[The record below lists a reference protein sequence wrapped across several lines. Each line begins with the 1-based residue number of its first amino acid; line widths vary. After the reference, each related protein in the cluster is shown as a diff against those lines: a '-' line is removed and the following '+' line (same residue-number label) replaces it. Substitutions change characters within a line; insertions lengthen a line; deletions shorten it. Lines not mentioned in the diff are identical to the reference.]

1 MHVCALEVEVHLP
14 EVGSLKGKRAVI
26 RHLVEVP
33 KRRFGVAAAE
43 VGHQDSW
50 QRAVLGYAAV
60 SGSPVLVEQV
70 LDQVE
75 RFVWSH
81 PEVAVLRTDR
91 AWVELEGDIR

>member
-1 MHVCALEVEVHLP
+1 MHVCGLEVELHLP
-14 EVGSLKGKRAVI
+14 DSGSLKAKRAVV

-33 KRRFGVAAAE
+33 KHRFGVAAAE

-50 QRAVLGYAAV
+50 QRARLGYAAV
-60 SGSPVLVEQV
+60 SGSPAQVEQV
-70 LDQVE
+70 LDRVE

-91 AWVELEGDIR
+91 AWLDDDG

>member
-1 MHVCALEVEVHLP
+1 MHVCALEVELHLP
-14 EVGSLKGKRAVI
+14 ESGSLKSKRAVV

-33 KRRFGVAAAE
+33 RRRFGVAAAE
-43 VGHQDSW
+43 VGRQDSW

-60 SGSPVLVEQV
+60 SGSPARVEEL

-81 PEVAVLRTDR
+81 PEVAVLSTDR
-91 AWVELEGDIR
+91 SWVDPHA